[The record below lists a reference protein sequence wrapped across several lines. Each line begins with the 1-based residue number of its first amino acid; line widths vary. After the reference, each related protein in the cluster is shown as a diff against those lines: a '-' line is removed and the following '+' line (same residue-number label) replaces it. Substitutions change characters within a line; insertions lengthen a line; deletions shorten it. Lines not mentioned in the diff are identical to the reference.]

1 MEGASSVSFDCNA
14 AVSKDND
21 DAADDVDDSALLAAA
36 IMRKEGMRPR
46 HRAIAIAILVLSPS
60 SFVLLLFMP
69 FSKGSCM
76 LSCRCRWCRTGNPFL
91 ERLWNIMSHII
102 FARYRIFINNMRHP
116 YSDMRQ

>member
-46 HRAIAIAILVLSPS
+46 HRAIAILVLSPS
-60 SFVLLLFMP
+60 SFVLSRLFLCHFQKDHGVMSMSVVSYWQS
-69 FSKGSCM
+69 FLRAIM
-76 LSCRCRWCRTGNPFL
+76 EHHVAYYFRTLPD
-91 ERLWNIMSHII
+91 IHK
-102 FARYRIFINNMRHP
+102 
-116 YSDMRQ
+116 